1 MVVNHQ
7 PCQPV
12 GRIIHSVMHDSS
24 LAHPRGLLNINQGSI
39 PHIDHPDKR
48 EESISRS
55 SRHGN
60 DGSAATNSLDCGGR
74 SKIVDNMF
82 PQSSLHRR
90 WPLHQLQELVRSDGA
105 SCRILHCLPATRP
118 SNRRSPNPGIC
129 QLLRRWNFQCH
140 LRTHDGLDSCAYTI
154 EVCLAGSNEDSKGG
168 YTRPPMPQ
176 AESNF

>member
-24 LAHPRGLLNINQGSI
+24 LAHPRGLLKINQGSI

-55 SRHGN
+55 SRHGS

-74 SKIVDNMF
+74 SRL
-82 PQSSLHRR
+82 STTCSLKVVSTGAGRFINYKN
-90 WPLHQLQELVRSDGA
+90 WSEVMELLVEF
-105 SCRILHCLPATRP
+105 LHCLPTTRP